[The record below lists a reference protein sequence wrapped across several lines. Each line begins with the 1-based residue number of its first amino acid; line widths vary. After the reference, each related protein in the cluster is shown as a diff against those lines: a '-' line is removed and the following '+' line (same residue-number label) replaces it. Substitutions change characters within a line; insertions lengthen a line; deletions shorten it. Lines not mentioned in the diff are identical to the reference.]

1 MFSSEGVAHFGG
13 DGGVSERLLP
23 LVGWVLA
30 VRPAAV
36 LASARY
42 APVSSLRTSLL
53 PLASSRGPARFARPA
68 SLRERSEALRYGA
81 RLVVREAH
89 HERADSE
96 ARKDVEERLNQNVYL
111 NLDITILPSIHRRPG
126 CQTRRGAYPT
136 D

>member
-1 MFSSEGVAHFGG
+1 VFSSEGVAHFGG

-42 APVSSLRTSLL
+42 APVSSLLTSLL

-89 HERADSE
+89 LERLHERADSE
-96 ARKDVEERLNQNVYL
+96 ARADVEERLDRKRV
-111 NLDITILPSIHRRPG
+111 S
-126 CQTRRGAYPT
+126 
-136 D
+136 